1 MMLAAAAQEE
11 ALDEK
16 RHGEATRRDR

>member
-1 MMLAAAAQEE
+1 MLAAAAQEE

-16 RHGEATRRDR
+16 RHGETTRRDR